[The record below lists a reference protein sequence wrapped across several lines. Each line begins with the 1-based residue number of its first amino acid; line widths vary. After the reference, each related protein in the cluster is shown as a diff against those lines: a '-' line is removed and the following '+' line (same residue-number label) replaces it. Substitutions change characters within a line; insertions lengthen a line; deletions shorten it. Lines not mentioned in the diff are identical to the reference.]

1 MTLTRRSRIRNT
13 TERPVIVEVS
23 PTVDTAV
30 YAANDNIGGKLTLS
44 NVVPVGGQA
53 AILDQVVLRDASN
66 QKPVL
71 EILIFDANPTAA
83 TLTDNA
89 AIVPSTDISK
99 IVARL
104 SVVAGDWATVG
115 SMGFAT
121 LKNLGV
127 YVKPAAGG
135 TTLYA
140 ALMAVATPDFVAATD
155 LRLEFTFY
163 PIS

>member
-1 MTLTRRSRIRNT
+1 
-13 TERPVIVEVS
+13 
-23 PTVDTAV
+23 
-30 YAANDNIGGKLTLS
+30 
-44 NVVPVGGQA
+44 
-53 AILDQVVLRDASN
+53 
-66 QKPVL
+66 
-71 EILIFDANPTAA
+71 
-83 TLTDNA
+83 
-89 AIVPSTDISK
+89 
-99 IVARL
+99 VARL